1 MLLGMVNSIKQKK
14 YKLNNVYIYYLME
27 DILASYIEFS
37 KLTDSCYYEYNIL
50 IKYNCN
56 YKSNNDRCKLLSK
69 LYDNCIKQQYKKLKS
84 VK

>member
-1 MLLGMVNSIKQKK
+1 
-14 YKLNNVYIYYLME
+14 ME

-37 KLTDSCYYEYNIL
+37 KLTESCYYEYNIL

-56 YKSNNDRCKLLSK
+56 YKNHNNDRCKLLLK
-69 LYDNCIKQQYKKLKS
+69 LYDNCIKNNIKLKS